1 MEQAILLIDT
11 STSSCSIALA
21 VDTNVLAEK
30 YIASGQAHAATVAG
44 FVKEVLAASQIKT
57 VKAVAVSEGPG
68 SYTGLRIGAS
78 LAKGLAFGWDVPLI
92 AIPTLDILAQDA
104 ALQSEF
110 QGGQIRPMIDA
121 RRMEVY
127 TALYDSDV
135 LPHSETQSLI
145 IDEHS
150 FADELSNGAVYFVG
164 DANAKVKTIIKHP
177 NAVFLDTV
185 CSPRALP
192 MARLASRRLELG
204 ETADLAYWQPFYLK
218 PYEAIIAKNKVLE
231 RAKEQQKGSGS

>member
-1 MEQAILLIDT
+1 MLIDT
-11 STSSCSIALA
+11 STSSCSIAIA
-21 VDTNVLAEK
+21 VDTTILAEK
-30 YIASGQAHAATVAG
+30 YIASGQAHAAIVAG
-44 FVKEVLAASQIKT
+44 FVKDVLAATQIET
-57 VKAVAVSEGPG
+57 VNAVAVSEGPG

-104 ALQSEF
+104 VLQSEF

-127 TALYDSDV
+127 TALYDSEG
-135 LPHSETQSLI
+135 LPHSEPLSLI
-145 IDEHS
+145 VEEHS
-150 FADELSNGAVYFVG
+150 FADELSQGHVYFVG
-164 DANAKVKTIIKHP
+164 DANAKVKSIITHP
-177 NAVFLDTV
+177 KAVFLDAV

-192 MARLASRRLELG
+192 MALLASKRLLRG

-231 RAKEQQKGSGS
+231 RAKEQQKR